1 MNLQD
6 YIQRI
11 KLWINKQY
19 FIIRHYRI
27 VIIIFFVI
35 TLGLITVGVFYPS
48 QEEKVQIH
56 SDQFNDQ
63 PSESRQELSKNQTE
77 DAFTKRNNSKY
88 KGKSGIDGVD
98 HKTESNRNDDSNG
111 KGRLLYDV
119 SSVERSHPW
128 REVFNN
134 ISSADLLHQ
143 NDGTRDLNDDYEE
156 MDDLNNMNDDE
167 WAVGNGNLSSE
178 KKGVRTYRRTKNK
191 TIRTDRKKHKGL
203 NGDTIHDKINS
214 FSSARVHSKTDIN
227 INVLSSLQQPI
238 ELVGII
244 EGNQNIAILRKGSE
258 EQMVTVGSTWHEI
271 SISNITASGVEI
283 IEGGSSRWLK
293 IE

>member
-27 VIIIFFVI
+27 VIIIFLVI
-35 TLGLITVGVFYPS
+35 ALGLITVGIFYPS
-48 QEEKVQIH
+48 QEEKVQIQ
-56 SDQFNDQ
+56 SGQFNDQ
-63 PSESRQELSKNQTE
+63 ASEQRLEISKDQTE
-77 DAFTKRNNSKY
+77 DTFTKRNNGKY
-88 KGKSGIDGVD
+88 KGKSSIDGVD
-98 HKTESNRNDDSNG
+98 HKTISKRSDDSNG

-128 REVFNN
+128 REVFKD
-134 ISSADLLHQ
+134 ISSTDLLSQ
-143 NDGTRDLNDDYEE
+143 SDEMKDMDNDLDTISNDETS
-156 MDDLNNMNDDE
+156 
-167 WAVGNGNLSSE
+167 LSDS
-178 KKGVRTYRRTKNK
+178 KKISNKRTSRRHRSTKNK
-191 TIRTDRKKHKGL
+191 NIKTDRKNKDW
-203 NGDTIHDKINS
+203 NSNMIHDDINNYSNESVHSRTSINS
-214 FSSARVHSKTDIN
+214 NALT
-227 INVLSSLQQPI
+227 LEQPI

-258 EQMVTVGSTWHEI
+258 EQMVTVGSSWQGI
-271 SISNITASGVEI
+271 SVSNITASGVEI